1 MATAAAKR
9 EKYES
14 EEHVDTNVAAGGGGS
29 TSVVPV
35 VDADGARDLASHK
48 LFEKGQSRRIWGE
61 LYKVLDCSD
70 VVVQVLDARDPLGTR
85 RYTPQCQQAPHRR
98 TGHSYF
104 FLTHTSPPTVLKW
117 RPT

>member
-9 EKYES
+9 EQYES

-85 RYTPQCQQAPHRR
+85 RYTPQCQ
-98 TGHSYF
+98 
-104 FLTHTSPPTVLKW
+104 HTLIGSCL
-117 RPT
+117 